1 MTKDWLGTSP
11 LPPRPIILFWSYLV
25 MMTARVVMMGLGL
38 SLITID
44 NVSGVDYSHDD
55 RVDEDDNDEETSPLP
70 M

>member
-1 MTKDWLGTSP
+1 
-11 LPPRPIILFWSYLV
+11 

-44 NVSGVDYSHDD
+44 HVNGVDYSHDD

>member
-1 MTKDWLGTSP
+1 
-11 LPPRPIILFWSYLV
+11 

>member
-1 MTKDWLGTSP
+1 
-11 LPPRPIILFWSYLV
+11 

-55 RVDEDDNDEETSPLP
+55 CVDEDDNDEETSPLP

>member
-1 MTKDWLGTSP
+1 
-11 LPPRPIILFWSYLV
+11 

-55 RVDEDDNDEETSPLP
+55 CNYEDDNDEETSPLP

>member
-1 MTKDWLGTSP
+1 
-11 LPPRPIILFWSYLV
+11 

-44 NVSGVDYSHDD
+44 NVNDVDYSHDD